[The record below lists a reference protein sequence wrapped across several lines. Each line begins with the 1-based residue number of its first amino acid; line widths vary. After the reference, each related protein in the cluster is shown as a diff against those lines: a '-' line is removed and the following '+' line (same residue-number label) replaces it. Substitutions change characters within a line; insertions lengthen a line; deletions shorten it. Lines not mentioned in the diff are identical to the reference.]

1 MKLAVSSMIS
11 EIDSFSAEKLN
22 LSVKE
27 LMRKSGEAV
36 ADTVRSRVSPGSTVI
51 VLAGKG
57 NNGGDGYA
65 AAVSLMEEYDL
76 TVFDVLGK
84 GQKNEA
90 GRYFLELYKKRGGKL
105 ENYEPTD
112 KIHSEIKNAD
122 CIIDAVFGTGFVGE
136 MPESIRPLAITVR
149 EAVETHKIAI
159 DVPLGI
165 NSDDGSVSDFVI
177 SVEATV
183 ALTFIK
189 PGIISYPAR
198 AYVGEIIYDSLG
210 LPEEEINKNFQFKYH
225 MVDSEFV
232 RKALPPRE
240 KNSNK
245 GTFGKLLII
254 SGSDKYRGA
263 AHLSSEAALRG
274 GVGLVTFVG
283 SGSLIGEL
291 SPKYPEIVYKEVA
304 PICDIGDEGIRE
316 VCQLSE
322 KHTTTL
328 IGSGSDNTHGLLRLT
343 LALLSSEGGT
353 LILDADAINALSEIG
368 ERGILAIRNSK
379 RRVLITP
386 HPLEFARLTGDEVAS
401 VQLHRLE
408 KAEKFAKENGVV
420 VVLKGASTIITD
432 GESVYI
438 NASGSSALAKAGS
451 GDVLAGLIGA
461 MCAQKNMSDQI
472 AATVSVYL
480 HGVAGDSLAKE
491 YSAYGVTPSDLPK
504 SIAKQLSLIEKNP
517 EGENHN

>member
-11 EIDSFSAEKLN
+11 KIDNFSAKTLG
-22 LSVKE
+22 LSVKT
-27 LMRKSGEAV
+27 LMQKSGEAV
-36 ADTVRSRVSPGSTVI
+36 ADAVRSRVPSGSSVI

-65 AAVSLMEEYDL
+65 TAVNLMEEYKVA
-76 TVFDVLGK
+76 VFDIFGK

-90 GRYFLELYKKRGGKL
+90 GKYFLELFRERGGRI
-105 ENYEPTD
+105 EMYEPTEE
-112 KIHSEIKNAD
+112 IHNEIKNCA
-122 CIIDAVFGTGFVGE
+122 CVIDAVFGTGFVGE

-165 NSDDGSVSDFVI
+165 NPDDGSVSDFVI

-183 ALTFIK
+183 ALSFIK

-210 LPEEEINKNFQFKYH
+210 LPEDEIDKNFQFKYH
-225 MVDSEFV
+225 LADF
-232 RKALPPRE
+232 ALVKSLLPRRE

-245 GTFGKLLII
+245 GSFGKLLMIT
-254 SGSDKYRGA
+254 GSEKYRGA
-263 AHLSSEAALRG
+263 AHLSAEAALRG
-274 GVGLVTFVG
+274 GVGLVTFAG
-283 SGSLIGEL
+283 QSSLVGEL
-291 SPKYPEIVYKEVA
+291 RQKYPEIVYKETP
-304 PICDIGDEGIRE
+304 PISDITDEEIE
-316 VCQLSE
+316 EICELSK
-322 KHTTTL
+322 KHTATL
-328 IGSGSDNTHGLLRLT
+328 IGSGSDNTGGLLRLT

-353 LILDADAINALSEIG
+353 LILDADAINTLSEIG
-368 ERGILAIRNSK
+368 ENGILAIRNANRK
-379 RRVLITP
+379 VIITP
-386 HPLEFARLTGDEVAS
+386 HPLEFARLINDEVAL

-408 KAEKFAKENGVV
+408 KAERFAKENGAV

-432 GESVYI
+432 GERVFI
-438 NASGSSALAKAGS
+438 NASGSSALSKAGS

-461 MCAQKNMSDQI
+461 MCAQCSMSDEI

-480 HGVAGDSLAKE
+480 HGAAGDSLARS
-491 YSAYGVTPSDLPK
+491 YSTYGVTPSDLPK
-504 SIAKQLSLIEKNP
+504 KIAELLVVMESDSESEI
-517 EGENHN
+517 